1 MYNNISI
8 IQLQYVTA
16 LARHQHFKKAA
27 EACSVT
33 QPTLSM
39 QLQKLEEQIGLIL
52 FDRKSVPITP
62 TPSGKPFIKQAEQ
75 VLFELD
81 KLKQVVEDQKE
92 AITGSFEI
100 GALPTIGPY
109 LFPRIIPGI
118 TKQFSQI
125 NINAF
130 EKTTEDLVQELQ
142 SGILDIG
149 IMVTPYEAEN
159 LRFFPVYKEEFLL
172 YISHRHKLFEKQEI
186 DASELNPQEI
196 WILQEGHCF
205 REQVLNICG
214 AKEGH
219 AGNFSYRS
227 GSLEALKRLVDKYG
241 GITLLPELAVEDFDA
256 NSIKHLRRIKPPK
269 PVREVSLAV
278 HENFAK
284 ITLIKKLV
292 SVIQNSLPFNLQ
304 DKNNFKLI
312 RY

>member
-1 MYNNISI
+1 MYNNISL
-8 IQLQYVTA
+8 IQLQYVIA

-39 QLQKLEEQIGLIL
+39 QLQKLEEQVGLVL
-52 FDRKSVPITP
+52 FDRKAVPITP
-62 TPSGKPFIKQAEQ
+62 TPSGKTFVKQAEQ
-75 VLFELD
+75 ILFQMD

-109 LFPRIIPGI
+109 LLPRIVPGI
-118 TKQFSQI
+118 TENFSQI

-130 EKTTEDLVQELQ
+130 EKTTENLVQELQ
-142 SGILDIG
+142 SGKLDIG
-149 IMVTPYEAEN
+149 IMVTPYEAPN
-159 LRFFPVYKEEFLL
+159 LKFFPVYKEEFLL
-172 YISHRHKLFEKQEI
+172 YVSHRHKLFEKQEI
-186 DASELNPQEI
+186 DASELDPEEI

-214 AKEGH
+214 TKKGQ
-219 AGNFSYRS
+219 AGKFSYRS

-256 NSIKHLRRIKPPK
+256 NSMKHLRKIKPPT
-269 PVREVSLAV
+269 PVREVSLVV

-284 ITLIKKLV
+284 ITLINKLI

-304 DKNNFKLI
+304 EKNDIKI
-312 RY
+312 IQY